1 MTGIRIRLFLFSLFC
16 LVSLACAGEPK
27 TADVRT
33 TPLPKTVALTFDDG
47 PALEYT
53 QQILDILDRY
63 HIKATFFMVG
73 NNAKAHPELV
83 KAVLAHGH
91 VIASHSLSHPNLTK
105 LSDAM
110 LEREIREPQKI
121 ISNIVGKAPKCL
133 RYPFGA
139 SNEKVRAHIRAAGI
153 QPVPMGFNSFD
164 YDRPGTDKIVSWIL
178 KNVYAGQVFLFH
190 DGFNHREQTVA
201 ALPKII
207 EGIQKKGY
215 GFSVICG

>member
-1 MTGIRIRLFLFSLFC
+1 MKSWMKKISTITLFSLTLFSSASHSA
-16 LVSLACAGEPK
+16 VPE
-27 TADVRT
+27 VRIK
-33 TPLPKTVALTFDDG
+33 PLPKTVALTFDDG
-47 PALEYT
+47 PAEKYT
-53 QQILDILDRY
+53 QQILEILDRY

-105 LSDAM
+105 ISDA
-110 LEREIREPQKI
+110 LLDREIREPQKI
-121 ISNIVGKAPKCL
+121 IFNIIGQKPKCL

-139 SNEKVRAHIRAAGI
+139 SNEKVREHIKAAGI
-153 QPVPMGFNSFD
+153 QPVSMGFNSFD

-190 DGFNHREQTVA
+190 DGFNHREQTVE
-201 ALPKII
+201 ALPKMI